1 MYVYMYV
8 CVCCSPPVIILLFA
22 GNETNRRATST
33 LFSRRDKVA
42 IADHVDA
49 RRIVE
54 ATPRREMIDDV
65 RLRETLAVL
74 VIVD

>member
-1 MYVYMYV
+1 M
-8 CVCCSPPVIILLFA
+8 
-22 GNETNRRATST
+22 RRIVA
-33 LFSRRDKVA
+33 LPRRFFSQRDKVA